1 MSTSL
6 GDASNSADNVPD
18 ARSSDSSLEGASSDG
33 SQFSEDWTLEITP
46 RSDLLHIPLADI
58 WRYRDLLWMFVK
70 RDFVSFYK
78 QTILGP
84 LWFFIQPIFMTLVF
98 TLVFGQIGELAP
110 KGVVQILFYLCG
122 VTFWNYFAD
131 CLNKTAMTF
140 KDNAK
145 LFGKVYFPRLIVPI
159 SIVLSNLIKFG
170 VQFLL
175 FGCFFSWY
183 YFVGVPEDC
192 EPLAFPWQ
200 ALWVFPT
207 VVAIMGVLGLG
218 LGMIFSSMTT
228 KYRDLV
234 FLLQFGVQLL
244 MYGSAVIF
252 SWDVLLSK
260 YPAAAPVLAW
270 NPLIPLIESVRSAF
284 LGTTSQFGSAGIA
297 YSATCAAVI
306 FVVACLVFNRV
317 EKTFMDTV

>member
-1 MSTSL
+1 
-6 GDASNSADNVPD
+6 
-18 ARSSDSSLEGASSDG
+18 
-33 SQFSEDWTLEITP
+33 
-46 RSDLLHIPLADI
+46 
-58 WRYRDLLWMFVK
+58 MFVR

-84 LWFFIQPIFMTLVF
+84 LWFFIQPIFMTLMF
-98 TLVFGQIGELAP
+98 TLVFGQIGGLAP
-110 KGVVQILFYLCG
+110 DGVVQILFYLCG

-159 SIVLSNLIKFG
+159 SIVVSNLIKFA

-175 FGCFFSWY
+175 FLAVFVWY
-183 YFVGVPEDC
+183 YCSEPTADPETGKLLWQ
-192 EPLAFPWQ
+192 PLTFPWT
-200 ALWVFPT
+200 ALWVFPL
-207 VVAIMGVLGLG
+207 VIVIMGVLGLG

-228 KYRDLV
+228 KYRDLI

-260 YPAAAPVLAW
+260 YAKAAPLLEW
-270 NPLIPLIESVRSAF
+270 NPLISLIEAVRHAF
-284 LGTTSQFGSAGIA
+284 LGTANPFGWTGIL